1 MRAMAAL
8 EDAFQLKFP
17 EICQMA
23 EAFLNPREI
32 IIGDATVPGLGLFCL
47 RPSIAAL
54 SAKVWLDGGYP
65 MR

>member
-1 MRAMAAL
+1 MRCNGSSRRRVSIKIPRNL
-8 EDAFQLKFP
+8 
-17 EICQMA
+17 A

-32 IIGDATVPGLGLFCL
+32 IIGDATIPGLGLFFL